1 MQNNDHPDY
10 KLACEMHLK
19 TIKTQQAIIA
29 GYQAR
34 QQPSNE
40 PAATAASIPSDNQVY
55 LYVDEIL
62 RAAGQVP
69 LMHMRPPIVESCIR
83 IMRMAVARLS
93 SSAIQSQPE
102 QAKPTDLSKR
112 LRGIAVDPMF
122 AHHVEV
128 QKVTI
133 LAAADEIERYYGGM
147 LAWKQAAEAKD
158 GEFIEYRSLVRAAI
172 VDLFQRMEKSY
183 SAEPTRRITFMD
195 MDAVF
200 AHVKALNLGGCL
212 DGAAVPSHL
221 TATHGETQAK
231 GGA

>member
-147 LAWKQAAEAKD
+147 LAWKQQPDVMPRWLSISGAALSA
-158 GEFIEYRSLVRAAI
+158 GFFVVIVAQAI
-172 VDLFQRMEKSY
+172 PVLM
-183 SAEPTRRITFMD
+183 
-195 MDAVF
+195 
-200 AHVKALNLGGCL
+200 LGGC
-212 DGAAVPSHL
+212 
-221 TATHGETQAK
+221 E
-231 GGA
+231 